1 MTTSKDE
8 QLAQAEEQR
17 RRLGVLQGI
26 ADHAVASLAD
36 GRLLWD
42 TWLTHASRHGRYGFT
57 NTLLIPAQRPSAT
70 DVRSYDAWQKQGR
83 QVRRGETGIRI
94 ISTRG
99 KPRTVFDVEQTGG
112 RAIERSE
119 CTPVEGW
126 QRLSRLAADLD
137 FYVDR
142 GQGWTYLGR
151 PGRRIQ
157 VPPEL
162 DETAA
167 ASLLA
172 HQLAHALCPG
182 ERVDAVSADSAACH
196 GVRRVMADS
205 VAYLVLAALGVRVAH
220 LLFPPPSQWA
230 GTDVR
235 SDSSAAIRAVGDQVV
250 RTSTRMRRRLTEAAA
265 RNNHSANAS
274 PAHAPTKAAHPQGDA
289 PPARPV
295 QKHPDA
301 SGADL
306 RAALADA
313 HHFFRRSLPGSWGA
327 RYLARRGFT
336 ATMQELWEIGLAPRA
351 RQSLLRHL
359 RQLGH
364 HEQTL
369 VEAGLAKRS
378 DNGDFFDLF
387 RDRVVFPLRDQ
398 DGEVVGFIGRRRD
411 DAPGPKY
418 LNTPETE
425 VFRKGEVL
433 FGLHEARAQLARNAR
448 PLLVEGPLDAIAVN
462 ATLQETYAA
471 IAPCG
476 TAITTSHIET
486 IAAHTDLATSGLAIA
501 LDGDPAGRA
510 GAIRAW
516 RALRN
521 ITGPVDVAVLPQ
533 GQDPAELLSTTRHS
547 SVRESLLSVTPLA
560 DLLVDERLQRFGG
573 ALEFVESRVTAAQAA
588 AAMIAELQPDQIG
601 RQVTRVAARTGMAPA
616 EITALVAS
624 AISPDPAPT
633 GPDVSLPPPPA
644 PRQQAPDVRSPRD
657 AAPSKRPD
665 THRRTA

>member
-1 MTTSKDE
+1 MTTSQDE
-8 QLAQAEEQR
+8 QLAQAEERR
-17 RRLGVLQGI
+17 RRLSVLQGI

-36 GRLLWD
+36 GRLPWD

-83 QVRRGETGIRI
+83 QVRRGETDIRI

-99 KPRTVFDVEQTGG
+99 KPRTVFDIEQTNGQ
-112 RAIERSE
+112 AIERNE
-119 CTPVEGW
+119 CTPAEGLH
-126 QRLSRLAADLD
+126 RLSRLAADLD

-162 DETAA
+162 DESAA

-182 ERVDAVSADSAACH
+182 GRIDAVSADSAACH

-205 VAYLVLAALGVRVAH
+205 VAYLVLAELGLPVVH
-220 LLFPPPSQWA
+220 LSFPSASQWA

-235 SDSSAAIRAVGDQVV
+235 SDSSAAIRAVGDQIV
-250 RTSTRMRRRLTEAAA
+250 RTSTRIRRRLTKAAA
-265 RNNHSANAS
+265 INSGSANAS
-274 PAHAPTKAAHPQGDA
+274 PRLIPEKAAHSQGDA
-289 PPARPV
+289 PPARSA
-295 QKHPDA
+295 QQYPDVA
-301 SGADL
+301 RADL
-306 RAALADA
+306 QAALAAA
-313 HHFFRRSLPGSWGA
+313 HHFFRRNLPGSWGA
-327 RYLARRGFT
+327 RYLIRRGFT
-336 ATMQELWEIGLAPRA
+336 ATMQEQWEIGLAPRA
-351 RQSLLRHL
+351 RQPLLHHL

-378 DNGDFFDLF
+378 DNGDLFDLF
-387 RDRVVFPLRDQ
+387 RDRVMFPLRDQ

-418 LNTPETE
+418 LNTPDTE
-425 VFRKGEVL
+425 VFRKGVVL
-433 FGLHEARAQLARNAR
+433 FGLHEARAQLVRNAR

-462 ATLQETYAA
+462 ATLPETYAA

-486 IAAHTDLATSGLAIA
+486 LAAHTDLPTSGLAIA

-510 GAIRAW
+510 GVIRAW
-516 RALRN
+516 RTLRN

-560 DLLVDERLQRFGG
+560 DLLVDEKLQRFGG

-633 GPDVSLPPPPA
+633 GPDVSLPPPP
-644 PRQQAPDVRSPRD
+644 DVRSPRD